1 MEPKEREHEMR
12 NKAEAKAKEILGI
25 QIQILWRNI
34 IQPRQKNQTE
44 AKQASNIQT
53 ICKIDQRS
61 QVQIAHDGSK
71 TRKPEKRTQFQEIDY
86 KNCDLQSETKVFSYR
101 SL

>member
-34 IQPRQKNQTE
+34 IQPR
-44 AKQASNIQT
+44 
-53 ICKIDQRS
+53 
-61 QVQIAHDGSK
+61 
-71 TRKPEKRTQFQEIDY
+71 
-86 KNCDLQSETKVFSYR
+86 
-101 SL
+101 